1 MTTHLVLTFSGSK
14 IPVNEEQHDR
24 LRNLGL
30 KDNISIDGH
39 FIKGSSI
46 SEIIPIEDYY
56 MDHPKERPAP
66 GFKMI
71 ELSQEEKDRMYKERQ
86 EALEPLTRER
96 YIHACRST
104 LKGLRKY
111 IDESAKPT
119 PTAIALAKKLVDK
132 IKDVKGGAEAFAKSQ
147 KELISQLN

>member
-56 MDHPKERPAP
+56 HDHPKERPAP
-66 GFKMI
+66 GFEMI
-71 ELSQEEKDRMYKERQ
+71 ELSQKEKDDMDERIR
-86 EALEPLTRER
+86 EAQKPLTRER
-96 YIHACRST
+96 YLHSARST
-104 LKGLRKY
+104 LKGLRQY
-111 IDESAKPT
+111 IDGSSNPT
-119 PTAIALAKKLVDK
+119 PTALLIAKNLAQK
-132 IKDVKGGAEAFAKSQ
+132 IKDANEGVGSFAKSQ
-147 KELISQLN
+147 KELIKQLN